1 MHKVFI
7 SYHHQ
12 NDQQYKEALIE
23 LGEEFS
29 VFIDRSVNTNDISEE
44 YEDDVIRRII
54 RDNYLVDS
62 TVTIVLVGKETKR
75 RKHVD
80 WEIFSSMYNG
90 SVNKRSGVIVVNL
103 PGTSE
108 NIHASYGDKEQ
119 LLYPD
124 VQSWTPI
131 ESRAEYERIYPDM
144 PARIIDNLIEPN
156 VKISVIPWG
165 QITRKRLAFLINAA
179 FNNRAN
185 CEYKLTPMRR
195 ANS

>member
-7 SYHHQ
+7 SYHHH

-23 LGEEFS
+23 LGRES
-29 VFIDRSVNTNDISEE
+29 SMFIDRSVNTDDISEE
-44 YEDDVIRRII
+44 YEDDEIRRII
-54 RDNYLVDS
+54 RDQYLEDS

-103 PGTSE
+103 PGTS
-108 NIHASYGDKEQ
+108 NHIHAAYGDREK

-124 VQSWTPI
+124 VKSWTRI
-131 ESRAEYERIYPDM
+131 KSRTEYEKRYPYM
-144 PARIIDNLIEPN
+144 PDRIIDNIMEPN
-156 VKISVIPWG
+156 AKISVIPWKE
-165 QITRKRLAFLINAA
+165 ITRERLAFLINAA